1 MRTSVEGQSRVLEH
15 VDLLAAGELG
25 FDTLGMNG
33 KRCKTANKL
42 KAGLCQLLKATL
54 VGGSG

>member
-1 MRTSVEGQSRVLEH
+1 MVMRTSVEGQRRVLEH

-33 KRCKTANKL
+33 KRRI
-42 KAGLCQLLKATL
+42 
-54 VGGSG
+54 S